1 MKILRALLGVSLLL
15 LGAGKVVAAAGAS
28 VQVEAVQSPAWV
40 ERGEQR
46 LPLLPGQALKNRDRI
61 VTGADARV
69 LLRLSEG
76 SAVKLGE
83 NASLRVDALG
93 VREGGVFTAALDVA
107 RGAFRYTTG
116 VFSRFQNKRAVN
128 VRIATVTAGIRGTD
142 LWGSSDAERDLVC
155 LIEGRITV
163 THPEAEPVAM
173 SEPLSFYVAPK
184 GEAPKPVASVDPA
197 QLALWAAQTEL
208 RPDGATFRKGGRW
221 AVQVGVE
228 ESEAGALALY
238 DRIRAAGYPARI
250 RPQAAGDGTY
260 RYALQVPQI
269 ASRAGAEAL
278 SVRLRLELGLETAR
292 TQGPRGR

>member
-1 MKILRALLGVSLLL
+1 MNILRVLLGMSLLL
-15 LGAGKVVAAAGAS
+15 LWAGQGVAAAGAS
-28 VQVEAVQSPAWV
+28 VMVEAVQSPAWV

-46 LPLLPGQALKNRDRI
+46 LPLLPGQELRNRDRI

-83 NASLRVDALG
+83 NASLRMDALG
-93 VREGGVFTAALDVA
+93 VREGSVFTAALDVA

-116 VFSRFQNKRAVN
+116 VFNRFQSKRAVN

-142 LWGSSDAERDLVC
+142 LWGSSDAERDLIC

-163 THPEAEPVAM
+163 THPQAEPVAM

-184 GEAPKPVASVDPA
+184 GAAPQPVASVDPA
-197 QLALWAAQTEL
+197 QLAIWAAQTEL
-208 RPDGATFRKGGRW
+208 RPEGVTFRKGGRW
-221 AVQVGVE
+221 VLQVGVE
-228 ESEAGALALY
+228 DSESGALALY
-238 DRIRAAGYPARI
+238 DRVRAAGYPVRI
-250 RPQAAGDGTY
+250 RPQAVGDGTY

-269 ASRAGAEAL
+269 TSAAGAEAL
-278 SVRLRLELGLETAR
+278 AVKLRLELGLETPRVLGAR
-292 TQGPRGR
+292 NR